1 MIHREKQTLRVQ
13 MKAALR
19 EFSGKSTA
27 SAFLRD
33 HLRPSPL
40 WTAAEVVYGFAPLG
54 SEPDWLGPDF
64 PEGKVIA
71 FPRTS
76 ASRMAFFVGKD
87 LLPGPFGAR
96 EPAGNTPAPPPN
108 LILVPGLAF
117 DRAGNRLGRG
127 GGFYDRFLETLPL
140 PRPTLCGV
148 CFSCQI
154 APVVPCETHDARVDF
169 LLSEEGFL
177 ECTQG

>member
-19 EFSGKSTA
+19 DFSGKSAA
-27 SAFLRD
+27 SVLLRD
-33 HLRPSPL
+33 HLRQSPL
-40 WTAAEVVYGFAPLG
+40 WTAAQVVYGFAPLS
-54 SEPDWLGPDF
+54 SEPDWLGPDS
-64 PEGKVIA
+64 PEEKVIA

-76 ASRMAFFVGKD
+76 PDGMVFFVGRE
-87 LLPGPFGAR
+87 LFPGPFGAR
-96 EPAGNTPAPPPN
+96 EPSGDTAAPSPN

-117 DRAGNRLGRG
+117 DLAGNRLGRG
-127 GGFYDRFLETLPL
+127 GGFYDRFLENLPL

-154 APVVPCETHDARVDF
+154 VPVVPYETHDARVDF
-169 LLSEEGFL
+169 LLSEDGFQ
-177 ECTQG
+177 ECSLG